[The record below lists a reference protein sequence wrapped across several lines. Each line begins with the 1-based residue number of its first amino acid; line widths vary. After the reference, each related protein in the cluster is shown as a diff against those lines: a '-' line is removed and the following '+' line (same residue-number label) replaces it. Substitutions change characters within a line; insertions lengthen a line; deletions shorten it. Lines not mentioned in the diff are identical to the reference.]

1 MFQQRFAHN
10 GSLLEAWVLFFMT
23 KVFLRMWIVPDICD
37 NFCVKAACALIF
49 IFSFNGDFIAAAYFI
64 TAKKSAHFQT
74 ILFGVKVGVNFEYIW
89 FRIMWN
95 TVV

>member
-1 MFQQRFAHN
+1 
-10 GSLLEAWVLFFMT
+10 
-23 KVFLRMWIVPDICD
+23 
-37 NFCVKAACALIF
+37 LIF

-89 FRIMWN
+89 FRIM
-95 TVV
+95 